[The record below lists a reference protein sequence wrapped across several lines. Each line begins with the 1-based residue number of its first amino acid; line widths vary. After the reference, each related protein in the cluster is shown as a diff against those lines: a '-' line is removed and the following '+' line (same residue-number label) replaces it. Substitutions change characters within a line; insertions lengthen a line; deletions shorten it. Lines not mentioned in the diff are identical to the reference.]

1 LWTIE
6 ISKSHSHEVVFVVVS
21 CNNSTNTSWNFVI
34 LYKNSLP
41 SLNNTATKGNKWSKE
56 KWRNT
61 CKKRLWSKMK
71 IHCILYTVRVTDF
84 CCNKV
89 CRCLWNQKSLLE
101 QHVSMMP
108 EKMKAHN
115 DFGQG
120 NNFQGSLKLLAEN
133 LWGSQYM
140 GQPN

>member
-1 LWTIE
+1 
-6 ISKSHSHEVVFVVVS
+6 
-21 CNNSTNTSWNFVI
+21 
-34 LYKNSLP
+34 
-41 SLNNTATKGNKWSKE
+41 
-56 KWRNT
+56 
-61 CKKRLWSKMK
+61 
-71 IHCILYTVRVTDF
+71 
-84 CCNKV
+84 
-89 CRCLWNQKSLLE
+89 
-101 QHVSMMP
+101 MMP